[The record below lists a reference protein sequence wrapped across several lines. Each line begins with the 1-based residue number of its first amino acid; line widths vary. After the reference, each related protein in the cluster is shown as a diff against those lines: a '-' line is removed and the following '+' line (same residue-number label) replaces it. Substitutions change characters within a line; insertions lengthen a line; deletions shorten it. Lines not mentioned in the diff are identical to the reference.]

1 MKCVYFF
8 LAFCTFL
15 GTSLS
20 AQQRYFTKTGT
31 IVFDADGPLDD
42 IEKIHANNTDASCV
56 IDAETGQMEWAV
68 SIKQFK
74 FENALMEEHFNE
86 NYLESSKFPK
96 AIFKGT
102 LANSDVV
109 KWNQEGTYQVR
120 VEGKLTL
127 HGVTKNV
134 TTTGTIAVKN
144 KQISANAALLIG
156 LADYDIKVPSVVGF
170 KIAKEAKVSIQAIL
184 QPLK

>member
-1 MKCVYFF
+1 MKYTWFY
-8 LAFCTFL
+8 LALCTFL
-15 GTSLS
+15 STNLS

-42 IEKIHANNTDASCV
+42 IEKIHAKNAAATCV

-86 NYLESSKFPK
+86 NYLESAKFPK

-102 LANSDVV
+102 LTNPEVI

-144 KQISANAALLIG
+144 KQITANAALLIG
-156 LADYDIKVPSVVGF
+156 LDDYAIKVPSVVGF